1 MSIKNDDIRAAVAAG
16 MINEAQAAD
25 IARLAEERQGYR
37 EARAEIDE
45 PFELFK
51 GFNEIFIVVGL
62 CVLYAGWAALTGIGT
77 LNSWGDASESGHLN
91 AALLAFGL
99 IQIIGIAFMT
109 QYFTIKRRMI
119 APSILLSILT
129 GIGAVQVGMSIGGL
143 IGISETPR
151 VALASVVTAL
161 VLLIYWYRFRIPFS
175 LMITGLAI
183 FVFAIS
189 LAVQGGSDIVSPADL
204 FLLSTNWTLSLITI
218 ALGIGVF
225 IVAMRFDMS
234 DPHRVTR
241 RAANGFWLHVLAAP
255 AIVNS
260 IALTLFDSGSFVA
273 QLLLIAFL
281 VAIAA
286 VAIVIDR
293 RSFLI
298 SGIGYMIALVFTVL
312 DGGAA
317 FVILLIGLGLVLLGA
332 NWEKLRCW
340 MLYALPDFKG
350 KDRLPPWQ
358 IDGVE

>member
-1 MSIKNDDIRAAVAAG
+1 MA
-16 MINEAQAAD
+16 
-25 IARLAEERQGYR
+25 
-37 EARAEIDE
+37 
-45 PFELFK
+45 
-51 GFNEIFIVVGL
+51 
-62 CVLYAGWAALTGIGT
+62 
-77 LNSWGDASESGHLN
+77 
-91 AALLAFGL
+91 
-99 IQIIGIAFMT
+99 
-109 QYFTIKRRMI
+109 
-119 APSILLSILT
+119 
-129 GIGAVQVGMSIGGL
+129 IGGL